1 MLSQIEISNF
11 HSSFLKRQAEILVQ
25 LQTSEGIDNSGDEY
39 DVAQA
44 LQAKATADSLMR
56 QLVQQANQISKS
68 LQKIKDGT
76 FGLCQE
82 CEDQIGLKRLQ
93 AQPFAILCI
102 SCAEEK
108 EMEQRRR
115 GSL

>member
-1 MLSQIEISNF
+1 MLSQSDISKFQTQFLTRQKEILIQLQSSNF
-11 HSSFLKRQAEILVQ
+11 
-25 LQTSEGIDNSGDEY
+25 IDHSGDEF
-39 DVAQA
+39 DAAQA
-44 LQAKATADSLMR
+44 LQAKITAESLMK

-82 CEDQIGLKRLQ
+82 CEEPIAIKRLQ

-108 EMEQRRR
+108 EINQKKYAAV
-115 GSL
+115 

>member
-1 MLSQIEISNF
+1 MLSQSDISKF
-11 HSSFLKRQAEILVQ
+11 QTQFLSRQKEILAQ
-25 LQTSEGIDNSGDEY
+25 LQSSDFIDHAGDEY
-39 DVAQA
+39 DAAQA
-44 LQAKATADSLMR
+44 LQAKITADSLTK

-82 CEDQIGLKRLQ
+82 CEEPIAIKRLQ

-108 EMEQRRR
+108 EMMQKKYAT
-115 GSL
+115 L